1 MSGETNLERILNN
14 LSARLRSDV
23 YVFCSIPNG
32 KYGDLTAANPIA
44 SFQEK
49 EGLSLV
55 MTQQEATQNKL
66 SYEGTFRCITLDIH
80 SSLHAVGLT
89 AVVSQAL
96 AEKQISANMIAGC
109 HHDHIFIPTSLAEQ
123 ALRIIENISTRI
135 SK

>member
-1 MSGETNLERILNN
+1 MSGQTNLERILHN
-14 LSARLRSDV
+14 LSARIRSDV

-32 KYGDLTAANPIA
+32 VYGDFAHTNPIA
-44 SFQEK
+44 SFQEN

-55 MTQQEATQNKL
+55 ITQQAATRNKL
-66 SYEGTFRCITLDIH
+66 SYEGTFRCITLAVH

-109 HHDHIFIPTSLAEQ
+109 HHDHIFVPASLAEQ
-123 ALRIIENISTRI
+123 ALRIIENISTGV

>member
-1 MSGETNLERILNN
+1 MSGETNLERLLHN
-14 LSARLRSDV
+14 LSARLLPDV
-23 YVFCSIPNG
+23 YVFCTIPDG
-32 KYGDLTAANPIA
+32 QYGDLVHTSPIA

-55 MTQQEATQNKL
+55 ITQQEATQNKY
-66 SYEGTFRCITLDIH
+66 SYEGTFRCITLEIH

-96 AEKQISANMIAGC
+96 AEEQISANMIAGY
-109 HHDHIFIPTSLAEQ
+109 HHDHIFVPTSLAEQ
-123 ALRIIENISTRI
+123 ALRIIENITAGV